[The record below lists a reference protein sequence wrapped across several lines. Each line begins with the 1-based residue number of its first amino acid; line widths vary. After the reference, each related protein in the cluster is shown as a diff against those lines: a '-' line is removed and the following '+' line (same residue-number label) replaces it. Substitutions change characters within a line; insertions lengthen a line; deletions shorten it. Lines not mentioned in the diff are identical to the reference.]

1 MAMLCTVRV
10 RTWEVDHKSDT
21 MFLREVRPTGRSYRR
36 LFAFLPRWFATSV
49 SDTPQPKVFDRELKF
64 RQRDL
69 SFQGE
74 ESEYYDYLRQEVSA
88 RLVDRLDDITRAFP
102 NALEIGSHRGHF
114 LKRLLKESEYR
125 EDVCGGIETLT
136 QLDSSQHAFDEMDA
150 YSKLQKSVDIK
161 ALCGDEERIGSLFA
175 EDSFDLVV
183 SSMAMHWVNDVPG
196 VLNSICKV
204 LKPDGCFLGVMLGGN
219 TLKELR
225 YCLYLAEQERKGG
238 ISPHTSPFAGASDI
252 SSLVH
257 AAGFQ
262 IQTVDVDTVQIGYP
276 NMFILMEHLQRMG
289 EGNASI
295 GRQYNVGRDTFLS
308 AAAIYQ
314 KLYGME
320 DGTIPATFQ
329 VMYMIGW
336 KHHDSQP
343 KPKRRGSQEKPI
355 PGKINRG

>member
-1 MAMLCTVRV
+1 METRIA
-10 RTWEVDHKSDT
+10 RTSC
-21 MFLREVRPTGRSYRR
+21 RR
-36 LFAFLPRWFATSV
+36 LFASARCLSTGV
-49 SDTPQPKVFDRELKF
+49 SDSPQPKVFDRELKF

-69 SFQGE
+69 SVQGE

-88 RLVDRLDDITRAFP
+88 RLVDRLDDITRSFP
-102 NALEIGSHRGHF
+102 SALDIGCHRGHF
-114 LKRLLKESEYR
+114 LKRLMEESDDR
-125 EDVCGGIETLT
+125 EDVCGGITTLT
-136 QLDSSQHAFDEMDA
+136 QLDSSQYACKQAELHSNSQDR
-150 YSKLQKSVDIK
+150 VDVET
-161 ALCGDEERIGSLFA
+161 LHNDEEKIGDLFPA
-175 EDSFDLVV
+175 DSFDLVV
-183 SSMAMHWVNDVPG
+183 SSMAMQWINEVPM
-196 VLNSICKV
+196 VLKSICKV
-204 LKPDGCFLGVMLGGN
+204 LKPDGCFLGAMLGGN

-238 ISPHTSPFAGASDI
+238 ISPHTSPFAGPSDI
-252 SSLVH
+252 SSLIH

-289 EGNASI
+289 ESNASI

-320 DGTIPATFQ
+320 DGSIPATFQ

-336 KHHDSQP
+336 KHHESQP